1 MSDFFGKNF
10 EVTVMLPFS
19 FVPNS
24 ISSIISHR
32 VAKIMQCSKNT
43 RAILSYLAMTTNVST
58 NAFID
63 LKKIQFNYNTTVTM
77 YLILKIVTIF

>member
-63 LKKIQFNYNTTVTM
+63 LKKKSNSTTIQ
-77 YLILKIVTIF
+77 L